1 MASSGHSDKQ
11 AFITDNYNKHCLRS
25 LTGSDFP
32 KFPRS
37 GNLENLLVGG
47 SFPLPPPLCAQKPR
61 NSLLGFLF
69 FSLIFC
75 TNIPTF
81 LRRLILYGFVYGI
94 DDSDL
99 REYNYTLVK
108 IGVNLN
114 QIA

>member
-47 SFPLPPPLCAQKPR
+47 SFPLAPSALK
-61 NSLLGFLF
+61 NH
-69 FSLIFC
+69 
-75 TNIPTF
+75 
-81 LRRLILYGFVYGI
+81 
-94 DDSDL
+94 
-99 REYNYTLVK
+99 K
-108 IGVNLN
+108 ISCLDF
-114 QIA
+114 

>member
-47 SFPLPPPLCAQKPR
+47 SFPLPPPLRSKTMKFPVGI
-61 NSLLGFLF
+61 SVFFTHFLHEHPHF
-69 FSLIFC
+69 PPPPDFI
-75 TNIPTF
+75 
-81 LRRLILYGFVYGI
+81 RLCLWH
-94 DDSDL
+94 
-99 REYNYTLVK
+99 
-108 IGVNLN
+108 
-114 QIA
+114 